1 MVVGCEKKRESE
13 SITVTKCPLF
23 FHFFFFFSIY
33 YCYVKLDYRRRRK
46 KNWTECSNNHGHWP
60 TVNCMNNSCSI
71 IISFTEFS
79 PSPPKKNWI
88 YQPNQTDQLANILC
102 VCVCVSANTRMMTI
116 SIEFNFNSNSF
127 PLHTHTHTAN
137 SFCDCYHT
145 HTLFYSLKKMR
156 TKKNFLPFRST
167 SNWRILDRWP
177 AQTAAAAA
185 SLIRTLKGL
194 CVFFWSLDL
203 DFFSFNVVVVVV
215 KFVLKV
221 VILFSF
227 FLFSCLNETKKK
239 LRKIQIP
246 RSCFFLFHFFLL
258 LNLRSMVHWTF
269 IDLLAV

>member
-1 MVVGCEKKRESE
+1 MCVFAKQYIPNSVWFIYISRGQLMIIVVGGGGWVRERE
-13 SITVTKCPLF
+13 RVTVTKCPLF

-71 IISFTEFS
+71 IISFTEFF
-79 PSPPKKNWI
+79 PPPKKNWI

-156 TKKNFLPFRST
+156 TKKNF
-167 SNWRILDRWP
+167 
-177 AQTAAAAA
+177 
-185 SLIRTLKGL
+185 
-194 CVFFWSLDL
+194 FFCH
-203 DFFSFNVVVVVV
+203 
-215 KFVLKV
+215 FVQQA
-221 VILFSF
+221 IEE
-227 FLFSCLNETKKK
+227 FLTDGQHK
-239 LRKIQIP
+239 
-246 RSCFFLFHFFLL
+246 LL
-258 LNLRSMVHWTF
+258 LLH
-269 IDLLAV
+269 L